1 MVDCSLC
8 FLSYF
13 FTHSVLLW
21 ICLHDVAASS
31 CERTV
36 YKSVGDT
43 VELSSCLPTEGVNS
57 ASWKYKNIIVAGID
71 EGLNENS
78 QFGGRIYLNPT
89 NYSLI
94 LRNLTPRDSG
104 DFSFISEANDK
115 QRKTININLQVKEII
130 TNEPTLTVYPTWHAS
145 NESCTFELNCSTNSY
160 RNVSFNW
167 IVGNQTFS
175 GSRQQVITRPKEGNI
190 KFTCTIFNSFSNKSA
205 SKTVKCSNNTSADPE
220 NNESRLVLYVSVSAG
235 GCLMIV
241 IIISIIVCVSSKR
254 RRTGKLLIVIYIYIY
269 IYHNVNTFLQYIYS
283 LTDD

>member
-220 NNESRLVLYVSVSAG
+220 NNGMCTE
-235 GCLMIV
+235 M
-241 IIISIIVCVSSKR
+241 
-254 RRTGKLLIVIYIYIY
+254 
-269 IYHNVNTFLQYIYS
+269 H
-283 LTDD
+283 